1 MSEES
6 LQKISGTIDIITPA
20 GRVEKILFPKSYIG
34 TKGNLSTSQGA
45 SFSYVMKEVGVY
57 LFEVNYETGFP
68 AIIEPVV
75 NGNVLAI
82 LPNEFDFV
90 DRSIESSQSLVVSQ
104 TLDSINKIR
113 EKA

>member
-1 MSEES
+1 M
-6 LQKISGTIDIITPA
+6 
-20 GRVEKILFPKSYIG
+20 EKILFPKSYIG

-45 SFSYVMKEVGVY
+45 SFSYVMREVGVY